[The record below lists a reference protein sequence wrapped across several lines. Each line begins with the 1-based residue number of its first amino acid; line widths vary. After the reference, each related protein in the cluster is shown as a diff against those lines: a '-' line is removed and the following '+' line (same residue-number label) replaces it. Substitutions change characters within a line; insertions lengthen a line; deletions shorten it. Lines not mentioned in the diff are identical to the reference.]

1 MDGLECS
8 EILFSYINKGRR
20 MDAEFFKKELLNEE
34 THVKALAHFYLPLK
48 NVVSGP
54 FGSSLKSESYLEK
67 GPVPFIRISN
77 ILGGFWINQNDL
89 VYISEKDNQKIINSA
104 LKTDDLILS
113 KVGNSIGY
121 FARVDET
128 ICRCNISENNIGIKL
143 QSYKVPMRHYILTY
157 LNCKYGRMLI
167 RRRQSG
173 NGQPKINVSDVTKI
187 PIPSFSDVFYEK
199 ISNVLQLANECID
212 KGNSEYDLA
221 EELLLRDIN
230 ISRVS
235 LSSDNISIKSFS
247 ESFGETGRLDAEYYQ
262 KKYDR
267 YSQQI
272 LDYAG
277 GSTTPAQEFDLV
289 KTKCTKELD
298 EYPYVEI
305 GDIDIGTGSAEYS
318 LIPTDE
324 LPANAK
330 IMTKAGDLLISTV
343 RPNRGAVS
351 ILEQNDILVSGA
363 FTVLRETGRYP
374 AQTLQVLF
382 RTPLYKDWF
391 LKFNVG
397 TSYPVIKDNDILNIS
412 IPIFGD
418 NVHSAVRKRVQQ
430 SQALLSKSKKLLDV
444 AKKSVEM
451 AIEQSEEEAIN
462 WLNDTVS
469 EIEASAR

>member
-1 MDGLECS
+1 
-8 EILFSYINKGRR
+8 

-157 LNCKYGRMLI
+157 LNCKYGRTLI

-187 PIPSFSDVFYEK
+187 PIPSFSDVFYGK

-247 ESFGETGRLDAEYYQ
+247 ESFEQTGRLDAEYYQ
-262 KKYDR
+262 KKYDVLLESIKGGACGKLHDLVTISKSIEPGSEAYCDEGIPFIR
-267 YSQQI
+267 ISDFSKNGFSTPDKYLESGGNYDIPELYLKKGDI
-272 LDYAG
+272 LFSKDGSIGIAYKVEQDTKAITSGALLHLKIKDSSAILPDYLTAVLNSDIVRLQAERDAG
-277 GSTTPAQEFDLV
+277 GSIINHWKPS
-289 KTKCTKELD
+289 
-298 EYPYVEI
+298 EI
-305 GDIDIGTGSAEYS
+305 EEV
-318 LIPTDE
+318 LIPI
-324 LPANAK
+324 LPIDKQQRVSDK
-330 IMTKAGDLLISTV
+330 IV
-343 RPNRGAVS
+343 RSFN
-351 ILEQNDILVSGA
+351 
-363 FTVLRETGRYP
+363 LR
-374 AQTLQVLF
+374 
-382 RTPLYKDWF
+382 
-391 LKFNVG
+391 
-397 TSYPVIKDNDILNIS
+397 
-412 IPIFGD
+412 
-418 NVHSAVRKRVQQ
+418 H
-430 SQALLSKSKKLLDV
+430 KSERLLDA
-444 AKKSVEM
+444 AKQAVEM
-451 AIEQSEEEAIN
+451 AIEKDEEVAIR
-462 WLNDTVS
+462 WLNERRK
-469 EIEASAR
+469 EIENIN